1 MNEKGIAYMKIAVIT
16 DDSQT
21 ISAHFGRAQYYEV
34 FTIEDGLVINRERR
48 TKANHNHFSGE
59 HAHGAHNEQHG
70 TDPASDHRH
79 NLMIESIGDC
89 QVVFARG
96 MGRGAFNKLTS
107 SGIRP
112 IITEVSDIE
121 SAVNDYLTGTL
132 ANHPER
138 LH

>member
-1 MNEKGIAYMKIAVIT
+1 MNEKGIADMKIAVIT
-16 DDSQT
+16 DDSRT

-48 TKANHNHFSGE
+48 TKVNHNHFSGE
-59 HAHGAHNEQHG
+59 HDHGSHNGQHG

-79 NLMIESIGDC
+79 DLMIESIDDC

-121 SAVNDYLTGTL
+121 SAVNNYLAGTL
-132 ANHPER
+132 ANHLER